1 MQNAVQHF
9 SVRRTSMP
17 TNQQET
23 AIQAGLWFSIKIDAD
38 EFIALLSAEAL
49 EKHFLPKDAQLEPRS
64 AYRRNRKLI
73 DAVARRKFLEGCP
86 RPITVDASDF
96 NAAQ

>member
-1 MQNAVQHF
+1 MQNILKLLYCREHVMA
-9 SVRRTSMP
+9 M
-17 TNQQET
+17 NQQG
-23 AIQAGLWFSIKIDAD
+23 AGSQAGLWFSIKIEAE

-49 EKHFLPKDAQLEPRS
+49 EKHFLSQDSQLEPRS

-96 NAAQ
+96 NAVQ

>member
-1 MQNAVQHF
+1 MSANGQAA
-9 SVRRTSMP
+9 TS
-17 TNQQET
+17 TS
-23 AIQAGLWFSIKIDAD
+23 AGLWFSIKIDSD
-38 EFIALLSAEAL
+38 EFIALLSADAL
-49 EKHFLPKDAQLEPRS
+49 EKHFLPTDEKKEARS

-96 NAAQ
+96 NPGN

>member
-1 MQNAVQHF
+1 MA
-9 SVRRTSMP
+9 M
-17 TNQQET
+17 NQQGT
-23 AIQAGLWFSIKIDAD
+23 ANQAGLWFSIKIEAE
-38 EFIALLSAEAL
+38 EFVALLSAEAL
-49 EKHFLPKDAQLEPRS
+49 AKHFLPQGDKLEPRS

-86 RPITVDASDF
+86 RPITVDAADF

>member
-1 MQNAVQHF
+1 
-9 SVRRTSMP
+9 MP
-17 TNQQET
+17 TNQQDT
-23 AIQAGLWFSIKIDAD
+23 AIHAGLWFSIKIDAD

-49 EKHFLPKDAQLEPRS
+49 EKHFLPKDAQIEPRS

-86 RPITVDASDF
+86 RPITVDAADF

>member
-1 MQNAVQHF
+1 
-9 SVRRTSMP
+9 MP

-23 AIQAGLWFSIKIDAD
+23 ANQAGLWFSIKIESD

-49 EKHFLPKDAQLEPRS
+49 EKHFLPKDAPLEPRS

-96 NAAQ
+96 SASQ